1 MKEIEKDTKIKVV
14 QPMAYIHTLKSL
26 WITSKNINLN
36 LNLNTHTHTHTCT
49 HTQGVAKPPHRWWP
63 ATL

>member
-36 LNLNTHTHTHTCT
+36 LNLKKKKKKTHTHTHTRGGQT
-49 HTQGVAKPPHRWWP
+49 TP
-63 ATL
+63 